1 MCPVG
6 GLGSGLGLKVC
17 SLLVQMFSQQ
27 NQSTEQGKTPVA
39 SHILRD
45 PLPSFGSQHI
55 PQIAGGHSEFCKLE
69 SVSGRKRS
77 NSTSGRTLLLQ
88 VRLCAVVVVLHFMG
102 ELNTLLSLT
111 ACTEAECWE
120 SQ

>member
-1 MCPVG
+1 MCTVG

-45 PLPSFGSQHI
+45 PLP
-55 PQIAGGHSEFCKLE
+55 
-69 SVSGRKRS
+69 
-77 NSTSGRTLLLQ
+77 
-88 VRLCAVVVVLHFMG
+88 
-102 ELNTLLSLT
+102 
-111 ACTEAECWE
+111 
-120 SQ
+120 